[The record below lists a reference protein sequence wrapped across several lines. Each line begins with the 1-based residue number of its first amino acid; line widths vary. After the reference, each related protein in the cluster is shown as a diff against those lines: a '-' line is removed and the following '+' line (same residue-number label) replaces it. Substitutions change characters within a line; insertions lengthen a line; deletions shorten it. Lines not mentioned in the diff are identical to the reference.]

1 MTESNDDRLDERTE
15 AMARE
20 YHAPPPTPRE
30 EIWARIEA
38 ARRTGRTDATP
49 VIAIASRRRLPRW
62 VPAVVAIAATLV
74 LGVAI
79 GRLTLPGTE
88 AAPPVE
94 TAAMT
99 PAAPSERATTVT
111 RYAAIEHLSQV
122 STLLT
127 DYQTGSDNAELP
139 DHARSLLSRTRLLLD
154 APALEPELR
163 TLLEDLEVL
172 LVQVAQLPV
181 NGQGIERSLID
192 DNLAE
197 RAIRSRLRNAIPA
210 GPAA

>member
-1 MTESNDDRLDERTE
+1 MNEPEDDRLDERTE
-15 AMARE
+15 AMARD

-38 ARRTGRTDATP
+38 ARRTGRPSPAP
-49 VIAIASRRRLPRW
+49 VIDIASRRRMPRW
-62 VPAVVAIAATLV
+62 VPTVVAIAATLV

-79 GRLTLPGTE
+79 GRLTLPGTD

-94 TAAMT
+94 TVAAT
-99 PAAPSERATTVT
+99 AVAPSQRAITVT
-111 RYAAIEHLSQV
+111 RYAAIEHLSRV

-127 DYQTGSDNAELP
+127 DYQTGSEGAELP

-154 APALEPELR
+154 APALEPEIR

-172 LVQVAQLPV
+172 LVQVAQLPP